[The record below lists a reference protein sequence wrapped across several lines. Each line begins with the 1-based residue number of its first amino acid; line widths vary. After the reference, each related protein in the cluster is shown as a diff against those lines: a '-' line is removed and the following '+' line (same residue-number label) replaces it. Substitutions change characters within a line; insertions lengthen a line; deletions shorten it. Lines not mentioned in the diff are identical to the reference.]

1 MKPSSWS
8 FAATV
13 FLSTGVAGYAVLTY
27 VAGDVQRA
35 PVHPAMVAVFK
46 EHRALITTH
55 AAAAAL
61 ALLLGPFQFL
71 DRLRAARPRLH
82 RTLGYLYLVLGVTV
96 GGLSGLLLARHSF
109 GGLVSH
115 LGFGLLAVLWLFTG
129 AMAVIAAKSRR
140 FADHRTWMI
149 RNFALTFAAVT
160 LRLYLPLG
168 FLSGLRFEDFY
179 PALAWLCWVPNL
191 VIAEW
196 CLVPSRASSP
206 TSSSHPNL

>member
-1 MKPSSWS
+1 MKPQSGS

-13 FLSTGVAGYAVLTY
+13 FLSVGVAGYAVWTY
-27 VAGDVQRA
+27 VGGDVQRA

-96 GGLSGLLLARHSF
+96 GGLTGLLLARHSF

-129 AMAVIAAKSRR
+129 VMAVLAAKARR
-140 FADHRTWMI
+140 FADHRTWMS

-168 FLSGLRFEDFY
+168 FVTGLRFEAFY
-179 PALAWLCWVPNL
+179 PAVAWLCWVPNL
-191 VIAEW
+191 LFVEW
-196 CLVPSRASSP
+196 VPLRPRSA
-206 TSSSHPNL
+206 

>member
-1 MKPSSWS
+1 MKPQSGS

-13 FLSTGVAGYAVLTY
+13 FLSVGVAGYAVWTY
-27 VAGDVQRA
+27 VGGDVQRA

-96 GGLSGLLLARHSF
+96 GGLTGLLLARHSF
-109 GGLVSH
+109 GGLVAH

-129 AMAVIAAKSRR
+129 VMAVLAAKARR
-140 FADHRTWMI
+140 FADHRTWMS

-168 FLSGLRFEDFY
+168 FVTGLRFEAFY
-179 PALAWLCWVPNL
+179 PAVAWLCWVPNL
-191 VIAEW
+191 LFVEW
-196 CLVPSRASSP
+196 VLLRPRSA
-206 TSSSHPNL
+206 

>member
-1 MKPSSWS
+1 MKPQSGS

-13 FLSTGVAGYAVLTY
+13 FLSVGVAGYAVWTY
-27 VAGDVQRA
+27 VGGDVQRA

-71 DRLRAARPRLH
+71 NRLRAARPRLH
-82 RTLGYLYLVLGVTV
+82 RTLGYLYLVPGVAV
-96 GGLSGLLLARHSF
+96 GGLTGLLLARHSF

-129 AMAVIAAKSRR
+129 VMAVIAAKARR
-140 FADHRTWMI
+140 FADHRTWMV

-179 PALAWLCWVPNL
+179 PAVAWLCWVPNL
-191 VIAEW
+191 LVAEW
-196 CLVPSRASSP
+196 TTLRTRTV
-206 TSSSHPNL
+206 

>member
-1 MKPSSWS
+1 
-8 FAATV
+8 
-13 FLSTGVAGYAVLTY
+13 LTY